1 MRMDLSHLEVEI
13 NPEYTMMKK
22 INKNFYLSKE
32 QTDILDN
39 YQINYKNYS
48 SLSQLINEIESVY
61 EETGDDILAN
71 LIDVLAERDYYQNY
85 KK

>member
-13 NPEYTMMKK
+13 NPEDTMMKK
-22 INKNFYLSKE
+22 INKNLYLSKE

>member
-1 MRMDLSHLEVEI
+1 MDLSHLEVEI

-22 INKNFYLSKE
+22 INKNLYLSKE

>member
-22 INKNFYLSKE
+22 INKNLYLSKE

>member
-1 MRMDLSHLEVEI
+1 
-13 NPEYTMMKK
+13 MMKK
-22 INKNFYLSKE
+22 INKNLYLSKE